1 MGFEPHRLAQ
11 RAAEYIAEQT
21 GVKRHDYGLTLGSGW
36 GGAAELIGEAT
47 HVLNAD
53 DVPGFRSSEIAGHAG
68 TLTSVRTPEGR
79 RALVIGARTHLYEGH
94 G

>member
-36 GGAAELIGEAT
+36 GGAAELLSLI
-47 HVLNAD
+47 H
-53 DVPGFRSSEIAGHAG
+53 I
-68 TLTSVRTPEGR
+68 
-79 RALVIGARTHLYEGH
+79 
-94 G
+94 